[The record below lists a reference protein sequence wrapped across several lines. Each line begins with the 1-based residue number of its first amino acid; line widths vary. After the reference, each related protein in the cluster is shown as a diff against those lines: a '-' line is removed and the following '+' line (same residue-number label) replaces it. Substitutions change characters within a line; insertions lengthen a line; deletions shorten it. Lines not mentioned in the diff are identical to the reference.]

1 MKKLILILIT
11 LAAAFTAAS
20 ANGLPKIHVEGKN
33 FVDENGKTIIFKG
46 LCFSDPVKLISENK
60 WGEDYFNEASS
71 WNANIV
77 RFPIHPQNINRYGWD
92 KTFEAIDQGIAWA
105 KQLGMYVIIDWHSI
119 GNLKDEKYTNAMY
132 NTTKE
137 ETFRFWRTV
146 AQRYKDEPA
155 VALYELFNEP
165 TIQQKDLGKCTWDE
179 WRTINE
185 QIIDT
190 IRTYD
195 ADKVCLCAGFNWA
208 YDLTEVKSKPIRRQ
222 NIAYVS
228 HPYPMKREQPW
239 KEKWEKDFGYVAD
252 AYPVIC
258 TEIGYCLE
266 SERGA
271 HVPVKSTDVYADH
284 ITKYFEQKGIS
295 FTIWCFDPHW
305 APTLI
310 TDWNYTLSTQG
321 RYFMRYLQSQEPNA
335 NAQMKVFRNIS
346 FAHAPITGGGTKDLK
361 INIWKGKGHG
371 AQPVVLFVHGGA
383 WVSGDNNL
391 DASGSE
397 QIKALMQLREKGI
410 TIAAATYRFS
420 NEAIFPAQIHD
431 VKAAIRYLKA
441 NADQYGID
449 PTRIMTMG
457 ESAGA
462 QLALLAAVS
471 NGEEA
476 LEGNI
481 GGNLNVDS
489 KVIGCVDC
497 YGMTDFLTLASD
509 LYARK
514 DLGRTDAH
522 VYELVEDKSSSRSQL
537 FGLTTKECNLGT
549 VTAKPKKFPA
559 QYELVKQGSPLFH
572 VTPDDPPV
580 LIINGQKDIRV
591 PSAQAL
597 KMYEAL
603 YAAGVEAELILNDR
617 APHGNLGSEAA
628 AAIKAFITRIL
639 LNKSAK

>member
-1 MKKLILILIT
+1 MKRLFLILIT
-11 LAAAFTAAS
+11 LATVTTMS
-20 ANGLPKIHVEGKN
+20 AKVLPAIHVEGKN
-33 FVDENGKTIIFKG
+33 FVDESGNTIIFRG

-60 WGEDYFNEASS
+60 WGKEYFSEAAS

-77 RFPIHPQNINRYGWD
+77 RFPIHPQNINKYGWD
-92 KTFEAIDQGIAWA
+92 KTFEAIDQGIEWA

-119 GNLKDEKYTNAMY
+119 GNLKDEKYTNQMY

-146 AQRYKDEPA
+146 AQRYKDEPT

-165 TIQQKDLGKCTWDE
+165 TIGQKDLGKCTWEE
-179 WRTINE
+179 WRAINE
-185 QIIDT
+185 QLIDT
-190 IRTYD
+190 IRAYD
-195 ADKVCLCAGFNWA
+195 SNTICICAGFNWA
-208 YDLTEVKSKPIRRQ
+208 YDLTEVRKKPIRRH

-239 KEKWEKDFGYVAD
+239 EEQWEKDFGYVAD
-252 AYPVIC
+252 TYPVIC

-266 SERGA
+266 SEKGA
-271 HVPVKSTDVYADH
+271 HIPVMSTDVYGDH
-284 ITKYFEQKGIS
+284 ITEYFEQKGIS
-295 FTIWCFDPHW
+295 FTVWCFDPHW

-310 TDWNYTLSTQG
+310 NDWNYTPSTQG
-321 RYFMRYLQSQEPNA
+321 RYFKKYLQSQKSDVNTKPEVLRDIPF
-335 NAQMKVFRNIS
+335 AQ
-346 FAHAPITGGGTKDLK
+346 APTADGGMKDLK
-361 INIWKGKGHG
+361 INIYKGQGHCES
-371 AQPVVLFVHGGA
+371 QPVVLFVHGGA

-391 DASGSE
+391 EASGSE
-397 QIKALMQLREKGI
+397 QIKALMELRDKGI

-441 NADQYGID
+441 NADKYGID
-449 PTRIMTMG
+449 PDRIMTMG

-471 NGEEA
+471 NGETY

-481 GGNLNVDS
+481 GGYQDVDS

-514 DLGRTDAH
+514 DLGRKDAQI
-522 VYELVEDKSSSRSQL
+522 YELVEDKNSSRSQL
-537 FGLTTKECNLGT
+537 FGLTTEKCNLGT
-549 VTAKPKKFPA
+549 VTAKPKKFPE
-559 QYELVKQGSPLFH
+559 QYALVKQGSPIFH
-572 VTPDDPPV
+572 VTPDDPPI

-591 PSAQAL
+591 PSAQAI

-603 YAAGVEAELILNDR
+603 YNAGVEAELLLNDR
-617 APHGNLGSEAA
+617 APHGNLGTEAA
-628 AAIKAFITRIL
+628 SSIKSFVSRIL
-639 LNKSAK
+639 LN